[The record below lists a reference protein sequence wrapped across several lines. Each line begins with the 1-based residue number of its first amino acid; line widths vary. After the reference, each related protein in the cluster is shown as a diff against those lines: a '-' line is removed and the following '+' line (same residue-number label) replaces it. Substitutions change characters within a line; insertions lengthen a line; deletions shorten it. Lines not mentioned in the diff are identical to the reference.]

1 MSNTILN
8 KTFKNTGE
16 KKLLNKFD
24 VLYILFIVFLSFFLI
39 FFGIFFV
46 KKTGNRAI
54 VKYNNVEI
62 MAIELNKNQ
71 IVTLEKRQYPLLL
84 DDMIIEVRDK
94 KIAVIKE
101 KSPYNY
107 CSMAG
112 VTNES
117 TRPIICQPNKVVI
130 LIEDVENINK
140 KDIDA
145 EVH

>member
-24 VLYILFIVFLSFFLI
+24 ILYIFFIIFLSFFLI

-54 VKYNNVEI
+54 IKYNHTEI
-62 MAIELNKNQ
+62 MAIGLNKNQ
-71 IVTLEKRQYPLLL
+71 TITLEKKHYPLLL

-112 VTNES
+112 FTNES

-130 LIEDVENINK
+130 LIENIENINK
-140 KDIDA
+140 RDIDA

>member
-24 VLYILFIVFLSFFLI
+24 ILYIFFIIFLSFFLI
-39 FFGIFFV
+39 LFGIFFV

-54 VKYNNVEI
+54 VKYNNTEI
-62 MAIELNKNQ
+62 MAIGLNKNQ
-71 IVTLEKRQYPLLL
+71 VITLKKKHYPLLL

-112 VTNES
+112 FTNES

-130 LIEDVENINK
+130 LIENIENINK
-140 KDIDA
+140 RDIDA

>member
-1 MSNTILN
+1 MSNTISDRI
-8 KTFKNTGE
+8 FKDTSE
-16 KKLLNKFD
+16 KKMLNKFD
-24 VLYILFIVFLSFFLI
+24 ILYVLFIVFVSFFLI

-54 VKYNNVEI
+54 VKYNNKEI
-62 MAIELNKNQ
+62 MAIRLNKNQ
-71 IVTLEKRQYPLLL
+71 TITLKKKQYPLLL
-84 DDMIIEVRDK
+84 DDMVIEVRDK

-107 CSMAG
+107 CSIAG
-112 VTNES
+112 FTNES
-117 TRPIICQPNKVVI
+117 TRPIICQHNKVVI

>member
-24 VLYILFIVFLSFFLI
+24 ILYIFFIAFLSFFLI

-54 VKYNNVEI
+54 IKYNHTEI
-62 MAIELNKNQ
+62 MAIGLNKNQ
-71 IVTLEKRQYPLLL
+71 TITLEKKHYPLLL

-112 VTNES
+112 FTNES

-130 LIEDVENINK
+130 LIENIENINK
-140 KDIDA
+140 RDIDA

>member
-1 MSNTILN
+1 MRFYARFDIFMLIYA
-8 KTFKNTGE
+8 
-16 KKLLNKFD
+16 LL
-24 VLYILFIVFLSFFLI
+24 
-39 FFGIFFV
+39 
-46 KKTGNRAI
+46 
-54 VKYNNVEI
+54 VKYNNKEI
-62 MAIELNKNQ
+62 MAIGLNKNQ
-71 IVTLEKRQYPLLL
+71 TITLKKKQYPLLL
-84 DDMIIEVRDK
+84 DDMVIEVRDK
-94 KIAVIKE
+94 KIAVTKE

-112 VTNES
+112 FTNES

>member
-1 MSNTILN
+1 M
-8 KTFKNTGE
+8 
-16 KKLLNKFD
+16 
-24 VLYILFIVFLSFFLI
+24 
-39 FFGIFFV
+39 

-54 VKYNNVEI
+54 VKYNNTEI
-62 MAIELNKNQ
+62 MAIELNKNK
-71 IVTLEKRQYPLLL
+71 IVTLKKKHYPLLL

-112 VTNES
+112 FTNES

-130 LIEDVENINK
+130 LIENIENINK
-140 KDIDA
+140 RDIDA

>member
-1 MSNTILN
+1 MSNTISDRI
-8 KTFKNTGE
+8 FKDTSE
-16 KKLLNKFD
+16 KKMLNKFD
-24 VLYILFIVFLSFFLI
+24 ILYVLFIVFLSFFLI
-39 FFGIFFV
+39 ITL
-46 KKTGNRAI
+46 KK
-54 VKYNNVEI
+54 K
-62 MAIELNKNQ
+62 
-71 IVTLEKRQYPLLL
+71 QYPLLL
-84 DDMIIEVRDK
+84 DDMVIEVRDK

-107 CSMAG
+107 CSIAG
-112 VTNES
+112 FTNES

>member
-1 MSNTILN
+1 
-8 KTFKNTGE
+8 
-16 KKLLNKFD
+16 
-24 VLYILFIVFLSFFLI
+24 
-39 FFGIFFV
+39 
-46 KKTGNRAI
+46 
-54 VKYNNVEI
+54 

-112 VTNES
+112 FTNES

-130 LIEDVENINK
+130 LIEDIENINK